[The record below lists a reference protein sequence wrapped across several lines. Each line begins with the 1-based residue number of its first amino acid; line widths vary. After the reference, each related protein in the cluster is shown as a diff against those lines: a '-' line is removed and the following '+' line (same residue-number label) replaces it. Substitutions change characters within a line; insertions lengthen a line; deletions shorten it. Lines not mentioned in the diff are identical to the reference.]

1 MYCYLLRYSTPQ
13 PIIDKTTE
21 LDSILGY
28 TRCSYRLLIQF
39 DVIYFIK
46 LYSSFLSFFLFS
58 LTISLIYST
67 LFTNAITQL
76 RSNFR
81 REMGFLVFPA
91 STFFS
96 ISLHFFVS
104 FFPFRFFLCAMIAQ
118 NVCVWAL
125 FIGGNKRP
133 RRPCVRAAA
142 AACTDGG
149 EEVAEEERE
158 RKKIKIKAPALSSL
172 AVFSSPVRSPCRC
185 ALYFLSSAFVWSPN
199 GFASVF
205 LLFCFVFFSF
215 FVSVEIST
223 TAPTW
228 PHLWNPRARWIGR
241 KRKLQCR
248 HSSETP
254 LKKNVHPD
262 KVTRTTNRFALPIG
276 DWTWKPCANETETS
290 ICMCAH

>member
-158 RKKIKIKAPALSSL
+158 REKNK
-172 AVFSSPVRSPCRC
+172 
-185 ALYFLSSAFVWSPN
+185 
-199 GFASVF
+199 
-205 LLFCFVFFSF
+205 
-215 FVSVEIST
+215 ET
-223 TAPTW
+223 E
-228 PHLWNPRARWIGR
+228 GR
-241 KRKLQCR
+241 KERRKNREREREREKGRKNENTECTWQAPRSLVITQ
-248 HSSETP
+248 SSTP
-254 LKKNVHPD
+254 
-262 KVTRTTNRFALPIG
+262 R
-276 DWTWKPCANETETS
+276 
-290 ICMCAH
+290 